1 MNGAALLGG
10 RLAGKTALVVGAAGV
25 GNMGQ
30 VIARRFAAE
39 GARVAVS
46 GRHRDVLQ
54 ALAEEI
60 GGVAVECDFSRGDS
74 IAAMVSQAEE
84 AMGRIDIAVN
94 ATGWGLL
101 KPFLETTEEE
111 LDRMYALQLRGPF
124 RFFQALIP
132 VMERQ
137 GGGSIIQ
144 ISSATATIMFH
155 DHAAYM
161 ATKAGTDHLLRTVAN
176 EFGHLGIR
184 ANSISPGVTETPMTA
199 DAQAV
204 PGLMDAF
211 KKGYP
216 LGRYG
221 TSEDIAAGCV
231 FLASDECFMTGQ
243 NLQVNGGLTLRANPS
258 KADIEASVVAALAP

>member
-1 MNGAALLGG
+1 MAMG
-10 RLAGKTALVVGAAGV
+10 RLEGKTALVVGAAGK

-30 VIARRFAAE
+30 VVARRFATE
-39 GARVAVS
+39 GAKVAIA
-46 GRHRDVLQ
+46 GRNMPNLCE
-54 ALAEEI
+54 LADEI
-60 GGVAVECDFSRGDS
+60 GGVAIECDFAVRTS
-74 IAAMVSQAEE
+74 IFAMVDQA
-84 AMGRIDIAVN
+84 AASLGGLDIAVN

-101 KPFLETTEEE
+101 KPFLETTGEE
-111 LDRMYALQLRGPF
+111 LDQMYALQLRGPF
-124 RFFQALIP
+124 HFLQALIP
-132 VMERQ
+132 VMQ
-137 GGGSIIQ
+137 AKGGSVIQ

-161 ATKAGTDHLLRTVAN
+161 ATKAGTDHLVRTVAN
-176 EFGHLGIR
+176 EFGQFGIR

-199 DAQAV
+199 EAGAV

-211 KKGYP
+211 RKGYP

-258 KADIEASVVAALAP
+258 KRDIEASVAAAMAGNAGR